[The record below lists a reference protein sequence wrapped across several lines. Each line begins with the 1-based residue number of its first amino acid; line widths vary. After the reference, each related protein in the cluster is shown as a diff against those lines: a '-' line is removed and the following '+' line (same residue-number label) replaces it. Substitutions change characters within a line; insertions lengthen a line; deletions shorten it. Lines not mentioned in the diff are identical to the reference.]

1 MLLVGA
7 AALLLAVRLAD
18 RDRVS
23 DVLLRRMGFS
33 ARDLA
38 LSRTW
43 EVAWVVGS
51 AVVAAVVAVI
61 ALTLVPTMVEPD
73 VSLLPVTRPIPG
85 VPDLAL
91 LLLVAAAMIA
101 AGAAVA
107 RRRAGRT
114 DAAEV
119 LRGNG

>member
-38 LSRTW
+38 RPGPGRW
-43 EVAWVVGS
+43 PWVVGS
-51 AVVAAVVAVI
+51 AVLAAVVAVV
-61 ALTLVPTMVEPD
+61 ALTLAPTMVEPD
-73 VSLLPVTRPIPG
+73 VSLS
-85 VPDLAL
+85 
-91 LLLVAAAMIA
+91 
-101 AGAAVA
+101 
-107 RRRAGRT
+107 RR
-114 DAAEV
+114 
-119 LRGNG
+119 